1 MDHKSV
7 NVLVEHEDEN
17 SIIVWA
23 DLGMEKAIQ
32 DVPGVYQVFEM
43 GVKYIVYLDP
53 RYDRK
58 ATIGDIRGLWEGND
72 D

>member
-7 NVLVEHEDEN
+7 NVLVEYKDEN

-53 RYDRK
+53 PYHPK
-58 ATIGDIRGLWEGND
+58 ATN
-72 D
+72 

>member
-1 MDHKSV
+1 MDHKQV

-23 DLGMEKAIQ
+23 NLEMEKAIQ
-32 DVPGVYQVFEM
+32 DVPGVYRVFE
-43 GVKYIVYLDP
+43 IYLDP

-58 ATIGDIRGLWEGND
+58 ATIDDIKRLGG
-72 D
+72 

>member
-1 MDHKSV
+1 MDHKLV
-7 NVLVEHEDEN
+7 NVLVEYEDEN

-32 DVPGVYQVFEM
+32 DVPGVYKVFEM
-43 GVKYIVYLDP
+43 GVKYAVFLDP

-58 ATIGDIRGLWEGND
+58 ATIGDIKKLGG
-72 D
+72 